1 MVSELWSQQ
10 KFDIERLKSHFREFV
25 LPLEPVYQSPAFGGW
40 SVLSSNGSYKDGW
53 HRGHRLF
60 NEDEKKTEQVKDA
73 FIKAG
78 IKRSQEYVVPTEI
91 CHGYLQ
97 EVMSQLSSHGLNPC
111 RVRIIQLAAGMSSIW
126 HRDYADHEYGV
137 RLHIP
142 IITNSGCFFETET
155 EREHLVADGS
165 AYFIAVNRVHRVIN
179 EGSTHRYHIVG
190 DVKDTQGITKYHRYA

>member
-60 NEDEKKTEQVKDA
+60 NEDEKDSVLKD
-73 FIKAG
+73 FSKSG
-78 IKRSQEYVVPTEI
+78 IKRAREYVVPTEI

-97 EVMSQLSSHGLNPC
+97 DVVDTVSSLGLQPC
-111 RVRIIQLAAGMSSIW
+111 RVRIIQLAAGQSSIW

-137 RLHIP
+137 RLHVP
-142 IITNSGCFFETET
+142 IITNSECFFETET
-155 EREHLVADGS
+155 EREHLAADGS
-165 AYFIAVNRVHRVIN
+165 AYFIAVNRVHRVVN
-179 EGSTHRYHIVG
+179 GGSSHRYHIVA
-190 DVKDTQGITKYHRYA
+190 DIKDTQGVTRYHRFN